1 MEGQLDEKMQ
11 ALDLTVNK
19 AEATET
25 NEKEDIVDPW
35 NVVGSSEKGID
46 YEKLIS
52 KLFFKLK
59 LDHQL
64 N

>member
-19 AEATET
+19 AEGTET

-52 KLFFKLK
+52 KLFSS
-59 LDHQL
+59 
-64 N
+64 